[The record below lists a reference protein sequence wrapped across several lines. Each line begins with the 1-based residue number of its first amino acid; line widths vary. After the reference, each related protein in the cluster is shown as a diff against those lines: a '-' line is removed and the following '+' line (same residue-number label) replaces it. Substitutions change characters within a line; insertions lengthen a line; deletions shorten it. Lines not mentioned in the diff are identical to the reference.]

1 MWYLSA
7 LKLTNKARGTIS
19 SADSDHKEMYKRGIG
34 ADAAFDVAL
43 PPLAITLN
51 RRLLLLSSMICSL
64 NRPMC

>member
-19 SADSDHKEMYKRGIG
+19 SADSDHKEMHKRGIG

-51 RRLLLLSSMICSL
+51 RRLLLL
-64 NRPMC
+64 